1 MAKTPKKPKG
11 TMNIK
16 GYIKPD
22 YTKTLKANGRPPK
35 FKTEAELMS
44 AIFKYFEEIPIFNVP
59 TKAGL
64 ILALDISR
72 DTYSEYRKK
81 FPDTIRRANS
91 AIEDAWLQRLTGK
104 QATGPIFYLKNAF
117 KEDYKDRHESDVTV
131 RTPKPLL
138 DVLHNHSNKK
148 DS

>member
-22 YTKTLKANGRPPK
+22 YTKAFKKNGRPPK
-35 FKTEAELMS
+35 YASGEELMI
-44 AIFKYFEEIPIFNVP
+44 AITQYFEGIPMFNVP

-64 ILALDISR
+64 MLHLDISR
-72 DTYSEYRKK
+72 ETYSEYRKK
-81 FPDTIRRANS
+81 FPDTVRRADR